1 MFINGSDGMY
11 ERYYKNQL
19 NINFTQPVT
28 IKFRSLSLRD
38 SRKLFVIGNQRFFCQ
53 ELKHV
58 ASADSLSDVIEGT
71 FFQVLD
77 DTSEGTDEN
86 SIKITALVQKDTN
99 TVTFLTDKPLP
110 CGVKFTFRARTESG
124 SSSYAGPVS
133 MEEGATRID
142 QYIRVKAY
150 DVFAI
155 TDIIPDVLYT
165 GMEWTTEIV
174 VSGKGVVKV
183 TITYDSANSR
193 LVVTAAET
201 LQYALQIAIM
211 IETSD
216 DVQHNHT
223 ATISAGTDS
232 TNIAINYDPTSSRSY
247 DRVAVVES
255 QDSQDS
261 NFYRFQFDF

>member
-28 IKFRSLSLRD
+28 IKFKSLSLRD

-150 DVFAI
+150 DMFAI

-183 TITYDSANSR
+183 TITYDAANSR